1 MIAGKRESFFVYN
14 RDFGAICAETHRATA
29 PCNSLPDAA

>member
-1 MIAGKRESFFVYN
+1 MIAAKRESFFVYN
-14 RDFGAICAETHRATA
+14 RDFGAICAKIRPATA